1 MLNLLKQLEITEA
14 SSVRSGANP
23 GARILL
29 IKRDLGGRR
38 PKATLFNATIG
49 QISPNTKFRSPEQP
63 WLRKRARPIAGAET
77 GRVQQS
83 RRPCVSAP
91 GGHVK
96 ILLVLRV
103 LRILHLVR

>member
-29 IKRDLGGRR
+29 IKRDLGGKR
-38 PKATLFNATIG
+38 PKAKLFNATIG
-49 QISPNTKFRSPEQP
+49 QIGPTPSSGHRSN
-63 WLRKRARPIAGAET
+63 LGCAKTGRPIAGAET

-91 GGHVK
+91 RRAH
-96 ILLVLRV
+96 
-103 LRILHLVR
+103 

>member
-38 PKATLFNATIG
+38 PKAKLFNATIG

-63 WLRKRARPIAGAET
+63 WLREKSKANCRRGNGARATIASTVCFGAPAGTLKHCEY
-77 GRVQQS
+77 
-83 RRPCVSAP
+83 CEYY
-91 GGHVK
+91 
-96 ILLVLRV
+96 I
-103 LRILHLVR
+103 